1 MAKTQVLQKNDA
13 EMRLAIYRF
22 TVQRGHVPKASEL
35 ARALSWSERA
45 VRAGFL
51 RLADAHIL
59 VMQQE
64 SPEILRLA
72 PFWAVPTR
80 FLVESGRH
88 VWWASCVWD
97 ALGIPA
103 MLNRDA
109 RITTACGCCD
119 SAMTLVVR
127 KRKLMPERGMIHF
140 AVPAS
145 HWYDNVVFT

>member
-1 MAKTQVLQKNDA
+1 MTETPILPKRDA

-22 TVQRGHVPKASEL
+22 TIQRGHVPKASEL
-35 ARALSWSERA
+35 ARTLSWSERA
-45 VRAGFL
+45 VRGAFQ

-59 VMQQE
+59 VLQQE

-80 FLVESGRH
+80 FQVESGKR

-103 MLNRDA
+103 MLHRDA

-119 SAMTLVVR
+119 SAMTLEVR
-127 KRKLMPERGMIHF
+127 RGNLVPERGVIHF
-140 AVPAS
+140 AVPALR
-145 HWYDNVVFT
+145 WYDNVLFT

>member
-1 MAKTQVLQKNDA
+1 MAKTQVLQKRDA

-22 TVQRGHVPKASEL
+22 TIQRGHVPKASEL
-35 ARALSWSERA
+35 APALSRSTRA
-45 VRAGFL
+45 VRAGFQ

-59 VMQQE
+59 VLQRE

-72 PFWAVPTR
+72 PFWAVPTK
-80 FLVESGRH
+80 FLVESGKH

-103 MLNRDA
+103 MLHRDA

-119 SAMTLVVR
+119 SAMTLAVR
-127 KRKLMPERGMIHF
+127 KGKLMPEHGLIHF

-145 HWYDNVVFT
+145 HWYANVVFT